1 MCECVCVSKK
11 TCFVHL
17 TPSTIPTTHLHT
29 ITAPP
34 NLGEPRRTFFHGT
47 VGRSVTLNLTI
58 LDAKPLVQ
66 PANVS
71 WMFNDIPIFIDG
83 NKYTQDV
90 TPDGRL
96 ATLTIRDLN
105 LLDSGSYRANVR
117 HISSDVPQSRMM
129 QLTVKSEYSN
139 IG

>member
-1 MCECVCVSKK
+1 
-11 TCFVHL
+11 
-17 TPSTIPTTHLHT
+17 
-29 ITAPP
+29 
-34 NLGEPRRTFFHGT
+34 
-47 VGRSVTLNLTI
+47 
-58 LDAKPLVQ
+58 
-66 PANVS
+66 
-71 WMFNDIPIFIDG
+71 MFNNIPISIDG

-117 HISSDVPQSRMM
+117 HISSGVPQSRMM
-129 QLTVKSEYSN
+129 QLTVMSEYSN

>member
-1 MCECVCVSKK
+1 
-11 TCFVHL
+11 
-17 TPSTIPTTHLHT
+17 
-29 ITAPP
+29 
-34 NLGEPRRTFFHGT
+34 
-47 VGRSVTLNLTI
+47 
-58 LDAKPLVQ
+58 
-66 PANVS
+66 
-71 WMFNDIPIFIDG
+71 MFNNIPISIDS

-129 QLTVKSEYSN
+129 QLTVMSEYSN

>member
-1 MCECVCVSKK
+1 M
-11 TCFVHL
+11 HL
-17 TPSTIPTTHLHT
+17 TPSIIPTTHLHT

-34 NLGEPRRTFFHGT
+34 TLVESRTFFYGT

-58 LDAKPLVQ
+58 MDAKPLVQ

-71 WMFNDIPIFIDG
+71 WMFNNVDISIDS
-83 NKYTQDV
+83 NRHTQDV

-105 LLDSGSYRANVR
+105 LLDAGSYRANVR
-117 HISSDVPQSRMM
+117 HISSDVPQFRMM
-129 QLTVKSEYSN
+129 QLIVMGEYSN
-139 IG
+139 KG

>member
-1 MCECVCVSKK
+1 M
-11 TCFVHL
+11 HI

-34 NLGEPRRTFFHGT
+34 NLGEPRTTFFYGT

-58 LDAKPLVQ
+58 MDAKPLVQ

-71 WMFNDIPIFIDG
+71 WMFNNIPIFIDG

-105 LLDSGSYRANVR
+105 LLDAGSYRANVR
-117 HISSDVPQSRMM
+117 HISSDVPQFRMK
-129 QLTVKSEYSN
+129 QLFVTGELGDVSY
-139 IG
+139 